1 MTLAPGP
8 YYPGTPVR
16 LTLALYDDDGN
27 PVDPDAVTFK
37 LMSPCGAV
45 TSYVYGVDTQVQKA
59 SAGNYYADVTPDA
72 GGRWPFRWETTGDSK
87 TITKEGDILVQ
98 CSPFTDGV
106 WDAYRA

>member
-59 SAGNYYADVTPDA
+59 STGNYYADVTPDA
-72 GGRWPFRWETTGDSK
+72 GGRWPFRWETTGDGK